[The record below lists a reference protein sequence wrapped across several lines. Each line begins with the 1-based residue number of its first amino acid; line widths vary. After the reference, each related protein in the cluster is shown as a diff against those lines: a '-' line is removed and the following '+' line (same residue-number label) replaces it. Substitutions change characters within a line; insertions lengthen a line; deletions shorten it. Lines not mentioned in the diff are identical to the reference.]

1 MGSIGSMMKG
11 SEHYKKVQMQLSCF
25 QKRLFQGHC
34 VDIVNKLMAAVLSS
48 ESDKNG
54 NEMYIDGEMETIDD
68 VPIDLDDA
76 TYIGKIHDMYKG
88 INF

>member
-1 MGSIGSMMKG
+1 MNIVCRLGGFHTMMSFMGSIGSMMKG
-11 SEHYKKVQMQLSCF
+11 SEHYKKVQMQLSTCF

-54 NEMYIDGEMETIDD
+54 NEMYID
-68 VPIDLDDA
+68 
-76 TYIGKIHDMYKG
+76 KIT
-88 INF
+88 